1 MKIDSFKYKVSF
13 NICIGDEGV
22 GDHYLRSIDFAG
34 NDMKELVREVVLDD
48 PNYPLV
54 FQESITEPYIVG
66 RFYSAEGGDYCL
78 TAIMF
83 KEIE

>member
-1 MKIDSFKYKVSF
+1 MKIDSLKYKVSF
-13 NICIGDEGV
+13 NICIGDEEV
-22 GDHYLRSIDFAG
+22 GEQYLRSIDFAG
-34 NDMKELVREVVLDD
+34 DDMRELAREVVLDD

-54 FQESITEPYIVG
+54 FQESTTEPNIVG

-83 KEIE
+83 KDFE